1 MWNFES
7 YNTDFIKDN
16 SDFLYFYSDFQFKI
30 NLLKE
35 EKKLLVKIF
44 YKQKYVDSFVYE
56 YIRDS
61 FLIKKEYFVKDEM
74 FRIVETFYKQN
85 FLFIQKRIIQLEDNN
100 YSHVS
105 LWFCCYNN
113 KLEKTLSNEMKYKII
128 TPGISS
134 SKTNLFYI
142 EEVINKEIH
151 EPWPQYLILENW
163 IEKVLDNWKRSFQW
177 VDLLSQIKQL
187 KQINEKA
194 LYTICQ
200 EKNFSW
206 NNLYWTIIILIKKLL
221 ELTQTFFWD
230 DYEVDLREID
240 KNKCGELTTNLASN
254 YTLYLKVRKKSHST
268 LFEEHKFKDF
278 QKEALKKFP
287 QVLKTYFLKKDD
299 NEEFSLEKKYCSF
312 NIRVQEDWTLSN
324 LREVEDVLYHE
335 HNYYGS
341 LIEPT
346 FLTSYVSSINSLQR
360 TFLTNIISSKKLY
373 KIEELKIYYDIFSN
387 KDNFIRKRAKY
398 FLDNKNEEI
407 IEKNIFLYQVDILNK
422 KYGKW
427 NYIFS
432 YKHNE
437 YVKFLKEN
445 WEIIYSISKEDWIFK
460 KDVAYKK
467 NSFLSFDPWSWF
479 VYLEMSDNNYLII
492 DLIHLSYSTIRFSR
506 EETLKVYLQKIWLKG
521 LFCDWK
527 SKDYSLF
534 RLTKDCM
541 KENFEYNLKKL
552 PLWINLRDKYY
563 FFLFQK
569 WVRWIS
575 NIIKK
580 QKIWK
585 QNNYWNNLNMNYMS
599 YYNFVSNNT
608 LDVNK
613 YISYFYFKNPKFSEN
628 LVIEDKTIIKEND
641 KLWILSSWIYWYSN
655 DVEN

>member
-1 MWNFES
+1 MWSFDSWDTEFVKSKDFNF
-7 YNTDFIKDN
+7 Y
-16 SDFLYFYSDFQFKI
+16 LYKGFQFR
-30 NLLKE
+30 LETFEKE
-35 EKKLLVKIF
+35 RLVKVKIF
-44 YKQKYVDSFVYE
+44 HEQKYIDNFYFHFEENDFS
-56 YIRDS
+56 ITRRH
-61 FLIKKEYFVKDEM
+61 FLLRQEM
-74 FRIVETFYKQN
+74 ESLIDFFYNYK
-85 FLFIQKRIIQLEDNN
+85 FLFIKKRIYLKKENS
-100 YSHVS
+100 YC
-105 LWFCCYNN
+105 LWMVCYNN
-113 KLEKTLSNEMKYKII
+113 KLEKTFSNEMKYRNVSYIQ
-128 TPGISS
+128 SQNY
-134 SKTNLFYI
+134 TNFFYI
-142 EEVINKEIH
+142 TEIVNDNFIIS
-151 EPWPQYLILENW
+151 WPQYLILENW

-240 KNKCGELTTNLASN
+240 KNKCGESTTNLASN